1 MNRMKLFYLVVFALS
16 CTFTFAQEHVT
27 HFCGQVAAQERLFAR
42 YPHAHDEAQRATEA
56 LERECQ
62 IAQSQRGG
70 GSELYIIPVV
80 FHIIHENGPENIS
93 EAQINDALSILTRD
107 FRKQNAD
114 TSVIV
119 DAFSAIAA
127 DCDIEFRLATID
139 PDGNCHSGINR
150 VVSDLTND
158 GTNSDMKLLSIWPR
172 NSYLN
177 IWVCKTIGS
186 GIAGFTNLPGDVNG
200 NWGVFADGIVMRS
213 DYVGSIETS
222 QLARSRTLTH
232 EVGHWLNLYH
242 TWGPTNNPAEA
253 SNCDFDDNVNDTPNT
268 IGYTTCNLNGASC
281 GSAIDNVQNYMEY
294 SYCSRMFTQGQ
305 RTRMRTA
312 LQSNTAQRNQLW
324 TQANLEETGVLNPPL
339 CLADFSSSQFTVCAG
354 DTMTFFDASYHNV
367 TEWSWDFGDGQLLSG
382 IDPLVHKNPTH
393 VYTNEGVYNVSLT
406 VSNGTQSV
414 STTQTAAVRVLTG
427 GMLSSPIAE
436 GFETEWPGS
445 WITNNIDSDETWEV
459 TPNAFY
465 SGAKSLRIRNF
476 SVDAGNTDEFYTA
489 TMDLT
494 GAESAEI
501 SYKWAYASRIEET
514 DDRLRISVSGDCGT
528 TWSLRKLH
536 KGLTNLPTAANT
548 NSFFTPAS
556 AADWESNTI
565 SLTNPD
571 WFNDRFRVRIEFT
584 SYGGNNLYLDDINIT
599 AQILSGVREVSPLF
613 FFNVY
618 PNPSDAGMML
628 DVYLP
633 SAERQT
639 IQLFNAQG
647 ELVEVLHDGLLASGK
662 QLIPIADQPA
672 GLYTIVMSKADH
684 MAVQRLVFR

>member
-1 MNRMKLFYLVVFALS
+1 
-16 CTFTFAQEHVT
+16 
-27 HFCGQVAAQERLFAR
+27 
-42 YPHAHDEAQRATEA
+42 
-56 LERECQ
+56 
-62 IAQSQRGG
+62 
-70 GSELYIIPVV
+70 
-80 FHIIHENGPENIS
+80 
-93 EAQINDALSILTRD
+93 
-107 FRKQNAD
+107 
-114 TSVIV
+114 
-119 DAFSAIAA
+119 
-127 DCDIEFRLATID
+127 
-139 PDGNCHSGINR
+139 
-150 VVSDLTND
+150 
-158 GTNSDMKLLSIWPR
+158 
-172 NSYLN
+172 
-177 IWVCKTIGS
+177 
-186 GIAGFTNLPGDVNG
+186 
-200 NWGVFADGIVMRS
+200 
-213 DYVGSIETS
+213 
-222 QLARSRTLTH
+222 
-232 EVGHWLNLYH
+232 
-242 TWGPTNNPAEA
+242 
-253 SNCDFDDNVNDTPNT
+253 
-268 IGYTTCNLNGASC
+268 
-281 GSAIDNVQNYMEY
+281 
-294 SYCSRMFTQGQ
+294 
-305 RTRMRTA
+305 
-312 LQSNTAQRNQLW
+312 
-324 TQANLEETGVLNPPL
+324 
-339 CLADFSSSQFTVCAG
+339 
-354 DTMTFFDASYHNV
+354 
-367 TEWSWDFGDGQLLSG
+367 
-382 IDPLVHKNPTH
+382 
-393 VYTNEGVYNVSLT
+393 
-406 VSNGTQSV
+406 V

-465 SGAKSLRIRNF
+465 SGSKSLRIRNF

-556 AADWESNTI
+556 VDDWDSNTI

-599 AQILSGVREVSPLF
+599 AQIPSGVREVSPLF

-684 MAVQRLVFR
+684 MAVQRVVFR